1 MSKNAGNSNAT
12 PPPVAETFQAELA
25 SIVEKGKDLKGEKR
39 ENYQSIVQRIENNN
53 QVLSDLREEH
63 TSLREKLTELVKEKN
78 SRSRDTNI
86 DAAIKHANHDVNLL
100 KKRIDKLKHEKEQS
114 LKSQKEAEVILA
126 NFKNA
131 ETTEHPEEA
140 RIQDMKNR
148 LDKANIK
155 NSETT
160 HLQKIYAQII
170 HILDKQ
176 KMRWTPIIQQKQAE
190 NARKKRDIDELTL
203 ISRDSKYSCAIAVSE
218 YNRAEKQC
226 NEARRERD
234 KKLAT
239 KKQQAKANN
248 VRQSVEVDLDQKA
261 SKPQPSLNSQ
271 PSVLRNKMNK
281 AAREKREEKFRET
294 SSIYDQIRDRF
305 GTNEPAKIKAFFDE
319 RRETTKTLEKQIE
332 DLKIASEALE
342 KKSAHLKS
350 ALEEAEYASAKGV
363 GGNRLLTEGK
373 KILNKKKEQLNE
385 NKRKMAA
392 QETYQRQIKAGAHHL
407 LEVMALVRNPNES
420 AADANKAGGTQATQ
434 DEVSVESS
442 TKDILK
448 WCREKCHSIKELND
462 EEDQDYAAL
471 VNKREFVNLIQRTE
485 SNFDMDQVQSDSI
498 HRIRPLDHQYKR
510 QPKEKTGD
518 IQTRVLDR
526 QQVKLQAQKA
536 LQLSLQKQKK
546 PNQ

>member
-1 MSKNAGNSNAT
+1 MTNKAANT
-12 PPPVAETFQAELA
+12 TPPVAETFKAELA

-63 TSLREKLTELVKEKN
+63 TQLREKLTELVKEKN
-78 SRSRDTNI
+78 SRSRDTNV
-86 DAAIKHANHDVNLL
+86 DAAIKHASHDVNLL

-126 NFKNA
+126 NFRNA

-155 NSETT
+155 TSETT

-176 KMRWTPIIQQKQAE
+176 KTRWTPIVQKKQAE
-190 NARKKRDIDELTL
+190 NAQKQKDIAELTL
-203 ISRDSKYSCAIAVSE
+203 ISRDSKHSYSIAVSE

-234 KKLAT
+234 KKLAA
-239 KKQQAKANN
+239 KKEQAKAHN
-248 VRQSVEVDLDQKA
+248 VRQTQEVDLDQKA
-261 SKPQPSLNSQ
+261 SRPQPSLNSQ
-271 PSVLRNKMNK
+271 PSVLRNKLNK
-281 AAREKREEKFRET
+281 AASEKREEKFRET
-294 SSIYDQIRDRF
+294 STIYEQIRDRF
-305 GTNEPAKIKAFFDE
+305 GTNEPEKIKAFFDE
-319 RRETTKTLEKQIE
+319 RRKTTETLEKQIQ
-332 DLKIASEALE
+332 DLKIASEELE
-342 KKSAHLKS
+342 KKSSHLKS

-392 QETYQRQIKAGAHHL
+392 QEAHQRQIKAAAHHL
-407 LEVMALVRNPNES
+407 LEVMALVRHPNES
-420 AADANKAGGTQATQ
+420 SGDQTAAAPPE
-434 DEVSVESS
+434 DEVNVESS
-442 TKDILK
+442 TRDILK
-448 WCREKCHSIKELND
+448 WCREKCHQIKQLND

-471 VNKREFVNLIQRTE
+471 VNKREFVNIIQRTE
-485 SNFDMDQVQSDSI
+485 SNFDMDQVQSDQI
-498 HRIRPLDHQYKR
+498 HRIRPLEFQHKR
-510 QPKEKTGD
+510 QPKENKGD

-526 QQVKLQAQKA
+526 QQVKMQAQKA
-536 LQLSLQKQKK
+536 YQLSLQKQKK

>member
-1 MSKNAGNSNAT
+1 MSKNAQNTTA
-12 PPPVAETFQAELA
+12 PPPVAENFKAELA

-63 TSLREKLTELVKEKN
+63 TQLREKLTDLVREKN
-78 SRSRDTNI
+78 SRSHETNL
-86 DAAIKHANHDVNLL
+86 DSAIKHANHDVNLL

-176 KMRWTPIIQQKQAE
+176 KTRYTPIIQKKQAE
-190 NARKKRDIDELTL
+190 NARKQKDIDELTL
-203 ISRDSKYSCAIAVSE
+203 ISRDSKHSYSIAVSE
-218 YNRAEKQC
+218 YNNAEVQI
-226 NEARRERD
+226 NAARQKRD
-234 KKLAT
+234 KLLST
-239 KKQQAKANN
+239 KKEQAKLNN
-248 VRQSVEVDLDQKA
+248 MRQMVEVDLDQKA

-271 PSVLRNKMNK
+271 PSVLRNKLNK
-281 AAREKREEKFRET
+281 AAREKREEKYRET
-294 SSIYDQIRDRF
+294 SSVYEQIRDRF
-305 GTNEPAKIKAFFDE
+305 GTNDPEKIKAFFDE
-319 RRETTKTLEKQIE
+319 RRETTQTLEKQIH
-332 DLKIASEALE
+332 DLKVAIEALE
-342 KKSAHLKS
+342 KKSSQLKS
-350 ALEEAEYASAKGV
+350 ALEESEYASAKGV

-373 KILNKKKEQLNE
+373 KILEAKKEELHE
-385 NKRKMAA
+385 NRKKMSA
-392 QETYQRQIKAGAHHL
+392 QEAHQRQIKAAAHHL
-407 LEVMALVRNPNES
+407 LEVMALVRNPSES
-420 AADANKAGGTQATQ
+420 TDMNQSGVPQAPQ

-442 TKDILK
+442 TKDILR
-448 WCREKCHSIKELND
+448 WCREKCHSIKALND
-462 EEDQDYAAL
+462 EEDQDYVSL
-471 VNKREFVNLIQRTE
+471 VNKREFVNIIQRTE
-485 SNFDMDQVQSDSI
+485 SNFDMEQVQSDQI
-498 HRIRPLDHQYKR
+498 HRIRPLDLQHKR
-510 QPKEKTGD
+510 QPKENKGD
-518 IQTRVLDR
+518 VQTRVLDR
-526 QQVKLQAQKA
+526 QQVKMQAQKA
-536 LQLSLQKQKK
+536 LQMSLQKQKK